1 MAETPSKSGSRG
13 RAGEDED
20 NQMVATAVATVATDQ
35 AGLDAARL
43 LVVQHGTRASFRR
56 RVMDA
61 MQKLVPA
68 SGAFICFGTE
78 DARAYT
84 DSSRM
89 VDGAS
94 QPMKADAGVR
104 LTQAFGFETKSVV
117 ETTRRVYLAN
127 ELYPDEERMKLPY
140 FATHAEAGMKHALLF
155 FLHEGGVLF
164 GLAGLERREGDGE
177 FSQDEVRKLEELG
190 PFVAAG
196 ARAQIAYDE
205 LSREAVALRAFSKV
219 SGTLFVVDRE
229 RRKVLWAANRDR
241 GIEWDTDVAP
251 IEEHIV
257 DAAERSLES
266 RAKQEAVPTPPRL
279 PSGAVV
285 AVAKIDGDPVFN
297 NAKCAILRVEP
308 QDKPAPIEG
317 LSKREREI
325 ARLLVAGYSGVN
337 VAAISGLSE
346 NTVRTYVRRLYQK
359 LGVANRA
366 DLVRKLMSPAEAKS
380 SASPSSVISPPPD
393 SSLADGDDT
402 LD

>member
-1 MAETPSKSGSRG
+1 ME
-13 RAGEDED
+13 
-20 NQMVATAVATVATDQ
+20 Q

-61 MQKLVPA
+61 MRQLVPA

-78 DARAYT
+78 DPRAYA
-84 DSSRM
+84 DSTRF
-89 VDGAS
+89 VDGS
-94 QPMKADAGVR
+94 PHPLKATDGVR

-127 ELYPDEERMKLPY
+127 ELYPDDERMKLPY
-140 FATHAEAGMKHALLF
+140 FASHSADGFKHTLLF

-164 GLAGLERREGDGE
+164 GLAGLERREAEGE
-177 FSQDEVRKLEELG
+177 FTQDDVQKLEALG
-190 PFVAAG
+190 PYVAAG

-219 SGTLFVVDRE
+219 SGTIFVVDRE
-229 RRKVLWAANRDR
+229 RKKVLWAANRER
-241 GIEWDTDVAP
+241 GIEWETDVMP
-251 IEEHIV
+251 IEDHIV
-257 DAAERSLES
+257 DAAEQSLQA
-266 RAKQEAVPTPPRL
+266 RAKQEALPTPPRL
-279 PSGAVV
+279 PTGAVV
-285 AVAKIDGDPVFN
+285 GVAKVEGDPVFN
-297 NAKCAILRVEP
+297 NAKCAIVRVEH
-308 QDKPAPIEG
+308 QEKAAPIEG

-380 SASPSSVISPPPD
+380 TAAPSSVIAPPPD
-393 SSLADGDDT
+393 SSLVHGDDT

>member
-1 MAETPSKSGSRG
+1 MEL
-13 RAGEDED
+13 
-20 NQMVATAVATVATDQ
+20 

-43 LVVQHGTRASFRR
+43 SVVQHGTRTSFRR

-61 MQKLVPA
+61 MRQLVPA

-78 DARAYT
+78 DARACA
-84 DSSRM
+84 DSSRI
-89 VDGAS
+89 VDGVLRPVALE
-94 QPMKADAGVR
+94 PGVR

-127 ELYPDEERMKLPY
+127 ELYPDEERKKLPW
-140 FATHAEAGMKHALLF
+140 FAAHLAGDGKDMAHALLF
-155 FLHEGGVLF
+155 FMHEGGVLF
-164 GLAGLERREGDGE
+164 GLAGLERKEAEGE
-177 FSQDEVRKLEELG
+177 FTQADVDKLETLG
-190 PFVAAG
+190 PFLAAG
-196 ARAQIAYDE
+196 ARSQIAYDE

-219 SGTLFVVDRE
+219 SGSLFVVDRE
-229 RRKVLWAANRDR
+229 KKKVVWAANRDR
-241 GIEWDTDVAP
+241 GIEWEADVSP
-251 IEEHIV
+251 FEDHIV
-257 DAAERSLES
+257 DAAEQSLQAK
-266 RAKQEAVPTPPRL
+266 AKQEALPTPPRL
-279 PSGAVV
+279 PAGAVV
-285 AVAKIDGDPVFN
+285 AVAKIEGDPVFN

-308 QDKPAPIEG
+308 QDKAAPIEG

-366 DLVRKLMSPAEAKS
+366 DLVRKLMAPAESKA
-380 SASPSSVISPPPD
+380 PSSVISPPPD
-393 SSLADGDDT
+393 SSLVDGDDT

>member
-1 MAETPSKSGSRG
+1 M
-13 RAGEDED
+13 DH
-20 NQMVATAVATVATDQ
+20 V
-35 AGLDAARL
+35 LDAARL
-43 LVVQHGTRASFRR
+43 SVVQHGTRASFRR
-56 RVMDA
+56 RVIDA
-61 MQKLVPA
+61 MRQLVPA
-68 SGAFICFGTE
+68 SGAFLCFGTE
-78 DARAYT
+78 DARAYS
-84 DSSRM
+84 DASRL
-89 VDGAS
+89 VDGS
-94 QPMKADAGVR
+94 PQPFKAEPGIR
-104 LTQAFGFETKSVV
+104 LTRAFGFETKSVV

-127 ELYPDEERMKLPY
+127 ELYPDAERMKLPY
-140 FATHAEAGMKHALLF
+140 FAAHADSGMKHALLF

-164 GLAGLERREGDGE
+164 GIAGLERRDGE
-177 FSQDEVRKLEELG
+177 GEFASTDVEKLEALG

-229 RRKVLWAANRDR
+229 RKKVIWAANRER
-241 GIEWDTDVAP
+241 GIEWDTEVSP

-257 DAAERSLES
+257 DAAERSLEAH
-266 RAKQEAVPTPPRL
+266 AKREAVPTPPRL

-285 AVAKIDGDPVFN
+285 AVAKVEGDPVFN

-308 QDKPAPIEG
+308 QGQPAPIEG

-359 LGVANRA
+359 LGVSNRA
-366 DLVRKLMSPAEAKS
+366 DLVRKLMSPAEPKS
-380 SASPSSVISPPPD
+380 AASSSVISPPPD
-393 SSLADGDDT
+393 SSLVDGDDT

>member
-1 MAETPSKSGSRG
+1 MEELGI
-13 RAGEDED
+13 
-20 NQMVATAVATVATDQ
+20 
-35 AGLDAARL
+35 LDAARL
-43 LVVQHGTRASFRR
+43 SVVQHGTRASFRR

-61 MQKLVPA
+61 MRQLVPA
-68 SGAFICFGTE
+68 AGAFICFGTE
-78 DARAYT
+78 DTRAYA
-84 DSSRM
+84 DSSRL
-89 VDGAS
+89 VDGLAHGLR
-94 QPMKADAGVR
+94 DTDGVR

-127 ELYPDEERMKLPY
+127 ELYPDDERMKLPY
-140 FATHAEAGMKHALLF
+140 FAAHAAEGAEKAMKHALLF

-164 GLAGLERREGDGE
+164 GIAGLERREADGAFNE
-177 FSQDEVRKLEELG
+177 DDVRKLEALG
-190 PFVAAG
+190 PFVVAG
-196 ARAQIAYDE
+196 ARTQLTYDE
-205 LSREAVALRAFSKV
+205 LSREAVALRSFSKV

-229 RRKVLWAANRDR
+229 RKKVLWAANRER
-241 GIEWDTDVAP
+241 GIEWEHDVIP
-251 IEEHIV
+251 IEDHVV
-257 DAAERSLES
+257 DAAEQSLQS
-266 RAKQEAVPTPPRL
+266 RAKQEALPTPPRL

-285 AVAKIDGDPVFN
+285 AVAKIEGDPVFN

-380 SASPSSVISPPPD
+380 SAPSSVLAPPPD
-393 SSLADGDDT
+393 SSLVDGDDT

>member
-1 MAETPSKSGSRG
+1 MEELGI
-13 RAGEDED
+13 
-20 NQMVATAVATVATDQ
+20 
-35 AGLDAARL
+35 LDAARL
-43 LVVQHGTRASFRR
+43 SVVQHGTRASFRR

-61 MQKLVPA
+61 MRQLVPSA
-68 SGAFICFGTE
+68 GAFICFGTE
-78 DARAYT
+78 DARAYG
-84 DSSRM
+84 DSARL
-89 VDGAS
+89 VDGIPHAL
-94 QPMKADAGVR
+94 KDTDGVR

-127 ELYPDEERMKLPY
+127 ELYPDDERMKLPY
-140 FATHAEAGMKHALLF
+140 FSSHREPGEKVLKHALLF

-164 GLAGLERREGDGE
+164 GLAGLERRDADGAFTE
-177 FSQDEVRKLEELG
+177 DDVRKLEALG
-190 PFVAAG
+190 PFVVAG
-196 ARAQIAYDE
+196 ARAQITYDE

-219 SGTLFVVDRE
+219 TGTLFVVDRE
-229 RRKVLWAANRDR
+229 RKKVVWAANRDR
-241 GIEWDTDVAP
+241 GIEWEADVLP
-251 IEEHIV
+251 IEDHVV
-257 DAAERSLES
+257 DAAEQSLLA
-266 RAKQEAVPTPPRL
+266 RAKQEALPTPPRL

-285 AVAKIDGDPVFN
+285 AVAKVEGDPVFN

-308 QDKPAPIEG
+308 QEKAAPIEG

-380 SASPSSVISPPPD
+380 SASPSSVLAPPPD
-393 SSLADGDDT
+393 SSLVDGDDT

>member
-1 MAETPSKSGSRG
+1 MEL
-13 RAGEDED
+13 
-20 NQMVATAVATVATDQ
+20 

-43 LVVQHGTRASFRR
+43 SVVQHGTRTSFRR

-61 MQKLVPA
+61 MRQLVPA

-78 DARAYT
+78 DARACA
-84 DSSRM
+84 DSSRV
-89 VDGAS
+89 VDGVLRPVALES
-94 QPMKADAGVR
+94 GVR

-127 ELYPDEERMKLPY
+127 ELYPDEERQKLPW
-140 FATHAEAGMKHALLF
+140 FAAHRDVAMKHALLF
-155 FLHEGGVLF
+155 FMHEGGVLF
-164 GLAGLERREGDGE
+164 GLAGLERKESEGE
-177 FSQDEVRKLEELG
+177 FTPADVEKLEALG

-196 ARAQIAYDE
+196 ARTQIAYDE

-219 SGTLFVVDRE
+219 SGSLFVVDRE
-229 RRKVLWAANRDR
+229 KKKVVWAANRDR
-241 GIEWDTDVAP
+241 GIEWDADVSP
-251 IEEHIV
+251 YEDHIV
-257 DAAERSLES
+257 DAAEQSLQA
-266 RAKQEAVPTPPRL
+266 RAKQEALPTPPRL
-279 PSGAVV
+279 PAGAVV
-285 AVAKIDGDPVFN
+285 AVAKVEGDPVFN

-308 QDKPAPIEG
+308 QEKAAPIEG

-366 DLVRKLMSPAEAKS
+366 DLVRKLMSPAESK
-380 SASPSSVISPPPD
+380 ASPSSVISPPPD
-393 SSLADGDDT
+393 SSLVDGDDT

>member
-1 MAETPSKSGSRG
+1 MEELG
-13 RAGEDED
+13 
-20 NQMVATAVATVATDQ
+20 N
-35 AGLDAARL
+35 LDAARL
-43 LVVQHGTRASFRR
+43 SVVQHGTRASFRR

-61 MQKLVPA
+61 MRQLVPA

-78 DARAYT
+78 DARAYG
-84 DSSRM
+84 DSSRL
-89 VDGAS
+89 VDGIPRALEGT
-94 QPMKADAGVR
+94 DGVR

-117 ETTRRVYLAN
+117 ETTRRVYVAG
-127 ELYPDEERMKLPY
+127 ELYPDDERMKLPY
-140 FATHAEAGMKHALLF
+140 WATHADSGAQNEKGGMKHALLC

-164 GLAGLERREGDGE
+164 GLAGLERREADGPFTE
-177 FSQDEVRKLEELG
+177 DDVKKLEALC
-190 PFVAAG
+190 PFVVAG
-196 ARAQIAYDE
+196 ARTQITYDE

-241 GIEWDTDVAP
+241 GIEWEHDVMP
-251 IEEHIV
+251 IEDHVV
-257 DAAERSLES
+257 DAAEQSLQAK
-266 RAKQEAVPTPPRL
+266 AKQEALPTPPRL

-285 AVAKIDGDPVFN
+285 AVAKIEGDPVFN

-308 QDKPAPIEG
+308 QEKAAPIEG

-366 DLVRKLMSPAEAKS
+366 DLVRKLMSPQEAKS
-380 SASPSSVISPPPD
+380 SAPSSVLAPPPD
-393 SSLADGDDT
+393 SSLVDGDDT

>member
-1 MAETPSKSGSRG
+1 MGETEGSA
-13 RAGEDED
+13 RAGSKDE
-20 NQMVATAVATVATDQ
+20 
-35 AGLDAARL
+35 LDLARL
-43 LVVQHGTRASFRR
+43 SVVQHGTRASFRR

-61 MQKLVPA
+61 MRQLVPA
-68 SGAFICFGTE
+68 SGAFVCFGTE
-78 DARAYT
+78 DSRAYA
-84 DSSRM
+84 DSSRL
-89 VDGAS
+89 VDGAV
-94 QPMKADAGVR
+94 QPLKSEAGVR
-104 LTQAFGFETKSVV
+104 LTAAFGFETKCVV
-117 ETTRRVYLAN
+117 ETTRRVYLAS
-127 ELYPDEERMKLPY
+127 ELYPDDERMKLPY
-140 FATHAEAGMKHALLF
+140 FAAHADAGMQHALLF
-155 FLHEGGVLF
+155 FMHEGGVLF
-164 GLAGLERREGDGE
+164 GLAGLERRPSEGAFTQADV
-177 FSQDEVRKLEELG
+177 DRLEALG

-229 RRKVLWAANRDR
+229 RKKVIWAANRDR
-241 GIEWDTDVAP
+241 GIEWESDVVP
-251 IEEHIV
+251 IEDHVV
-257 DAAERSLES
+257 DAAEQSLQA
-266 RAKQEAVPTPPRL
+266 RAKQEALPTPPRL
-279 PSGAVV
+279 PHGAVV
-285 AVAKIDGDPVFN
+285 AVAKVEGDPVFN

-308 QDKPAPIEG
+308 QDKAAPIEG

-380 SASPSSVISPPPD
+380 STPSSVISPPPD
-393 SSLADGDDT
+393 SSLVDGDDT

>member
-1 MAETPSKSGSRG
+1 MK
-13 RAGEDED
+13 
-20 NQMVATAVATVATDQ
+20 M

-43 LVVQHGTRASFRR
+43 SVVQHGTRASFRR

-61 MQKLVPA
+61 MCQLVPA

-78 DARAYT
+78 DARAYG
-84 DSSRM
+84 DSSRL
-89 VDGAS
+89 VDGS
-94 QPMKADAGVR
+94 PHGIKGDQGIR

-117 ETTRRVYLAN
+117 ETTRRVYIAN
-127 ELYPDEERMKLPY
+127 ELYPEEERMKLPY
-140 FATHAEAGMKHALLF
+140 FAAHSDSGMKHALLF
-155 FLHEGGVLF
+155 FIHEGGILF
-164 GLAGLERREGDGE
+164 GLAGVERRASEGE
-177 FSQDEVRKLEELG
+177 FTQADVEKLEALG

-196 ARAQIAYDE
+196 ARAQISYDE
-205 LSREAVALRAFSKV
+205 LSREAVALRAFNKV

-229 RRKVLWAANRDR
+229 QKKVIWAANRER
-241 GIEWDTDVAP
+241 GIDWHADVTS
-251 IEEHIV
+251 IEDHLV
-257 DAAERSLES
+257 DAAEHSLEA
-266 RAKQEAVPTPPRL
+266 RANQAALPTPPRL

-285 AVAKIDGDPVFN
+285 AVAKLEGDPVFN
-297 NAKCAILRVEP
+297 NARCAIVRVESHE
-308 QDKPAPIEG
+308 KAAPIEG

-359 LGVANRA
+359 LGVSNRA

-380 SASPSSVISPPPD
+380 STPSSVLSPPAD
-393 SSLADGDDT
+393 SSLVEGDET